1 MRRQKE
7 QKIHSKK
14 RIWVVPVLLSAAL
27 LETIAVYADE
37 EQTKAAESETSTDLQ
52 PGDKGYWV
60 SQETDKITGTD
71 FVTIAE
77 SNNMQMK
84 IWQRLQTQRNQI

>member
-27 LETIAVYADE
+27 LETIAVYAG
-37 EQTKAAESETSTDLQ
+37 KSGSYYKSGWICIVSGLLAESRWNTSL
-52 PGDKGYWV
+52 
-60 SQETDKITGTD
+60 
-71 FVTIAE
+71 
-77 SNNMQMK
+77 
-84 IWQRLQTQRNQI
+84 

>member
-52 PGDKGYWV
+52 PGDKDIGYLRKQTKL
-60 SQETDKITGTD
+60 QEPILSPCR
-71 FVTIAE
+71 V
-77 SNNMQMK
+77 
-84 IWQRLQTQRNQI
+84 

>member
-1 MRRQKE
+1 M
-7 QKIHSKK
+7 
-14 RIWVVPVLLSAAL
+14 PVLLSAAL

-37 EQTKAAESETSTDLQ
+37 EQTKAAESEASTDLQ

-77 SNNMQMK
+77 SDNMELLIKPKVEQFAGWTK
-84 IWQRLQTQRNQI
+84 KQEPIRIRI

>member
-37 EQTKAAESETSTDLQ
+37 EQTKAAESEASTDLQ
-52 PGDKGYWV
+52 
-60 SQETDKITGTD
+60 I
-71 FVTIAE
+71 
-77 SNNMQMK
+77 N
-84 IWQRLQTQRNQI
+84 

>member
-37 EQTKAAESETSTDLQ
+37 EQQRVKLQLIYSRVIKDIGYLRKQTKLQ
-52 PGDKGYWV
+52 EPIL
-60 SQETDKITGTD
+60 SPLPSL
-71 FVTIAE
+71 TIW
-77 SNNMQMK
+77 SC
-84 IWQRLQTQRNQI
+84 

>member
-37 EQTKAAESETSTDLQ
+37 EQTKAAESEASTDLQ
-52 PGDKGYWV
+52 PGDKGYLRKQTKL
-60 SQETDKITGTD
+60 QEPILSPLPSL
-71 FVTIAE
+71 TIW
-77 SNNMQMK
+77 SC
-84 IWQRLQTQRNQI
+84 